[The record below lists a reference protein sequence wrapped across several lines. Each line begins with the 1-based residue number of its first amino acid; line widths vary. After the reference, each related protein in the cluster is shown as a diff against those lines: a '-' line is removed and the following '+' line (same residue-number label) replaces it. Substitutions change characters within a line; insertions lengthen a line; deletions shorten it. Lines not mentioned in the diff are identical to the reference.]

1 MTANTTDNIEKVDII
16 PDVTIASP
24 TFNIGDVVK
33 HKLYQFR
40 GVIVDI
46 DPEFA
51 NSEEWYQSIPEDSR
65 PKKDQPFYHLLA
77 ENSETFY
84 SAYVSQQNL
93 LPDSES
99 GPIHHPDIDDL
110 FSDVEISR
118 YLPNFKPWKKI
129 NDDLFTDDWIRL
141 KINKTHAA

>member
-1 MTANTTDNIEKVDII
+1 MTTSPSDNFEKTNITPNVII
-16 PDVTIASP
+16 VSP
-24 TFNIGDVVK
+24 IFNIGDVVK
-33 HKLYQFR
+33 HRLYQFR

-51 NSEEWYQSIPEDSR
+51 NSEEWYQSIPENSR
-65 PKKDQPFYHLLA
+65 PKKNQPFYHLLA

-99 GPIHHPDIDDL
+99 GPIHHPDIDNL
-110 FSDVEISR
+110 FSDVSNGR
-118 YLPNFKPWKKI
+118 YI
-129 NDDLFTDDWIRL
+129 L
-141 KINKTHAA
+141 KSSSLN

>member
-1 MTANTTDNIEKVDII
+1 MTTSPSDNFEKTNITPNVII
-16 PDVTIASP
+16 VSP
-24 TFNIGDVVK
+24 IFNIGDVVK

-99 GPIHHPDIDDL
+99 GPIHHPDIDNL
-110 FSDVEISR
+110 FSDVSNGR
-118 YLPNFKPWKKI
+118 YI
-129 NDDLFTDDWIRL
+129 L
-141 KINKTHAA
+141 KSSSLN

>member
-1 MTANTTDNIEKVDII
+1 MTTSPSDNFEKTDITPNVII
-16 PDVTIASP
+16 VSP
-24 TFNIGDVVK
+24 IFNIGDVVK
-33 HKLYQFR
+33 HRLYQFR

-51 NSEEWYQSIPEDSR
+51 NSEEWYQSIPENSR
-65 PKKDQPFYHLLA
+65 PKKNQPFYHLLA

-99 GPIHHPDIDDL
+99 GPIHHPDIDNL
-110 FSDVEISR
+110 FSDVSNGR
-118 YLPNFKPWKKI
+118 YI
-129 NDDLFTDDWIRL
+129 L
-141 KINKTHAA
+141 KSSSLN

>member
-1 MTANTTDNIEKVDII
+1 MTTSPSDNFEKTDITPNVII
-16 PDVTIASP
+16 VSP
-24 TFNIGDVVK
+24 IFNIGDVVK
-33 HKLYQFR
+33 HRLYQFR

-93 LPDSES
+93 LLDSES
-99 GPIHHPDIDDL
+99 GPIHHPDIDNL
-110 FSDVEISR
+110 FSDVSNGR
-118 YLPNFKPWKKI
+118 YI
-129 NDDLFTDDWIRL
+129 L
-141 KINKTHAA
+141 KSSSLN

>member
-1 MTANTTDNIEKVDII
+1 MTTSTSDNFEKTKISTNVII
-16 PDVTIASP
+16 VSP
-24 TFNIGDVVK
+24 AFNIGDVVK
-33 HKLYQFR
+33 HRLYQFR

-51 NSEEWYQSIPEDSR
+51 NSEEWYQSIPEDRR
-65 PKKDQPFYHLLA
+65 PKKDQPCYHLLA

-99 GPIHHPDIDDL
+99 GPIHHPDIDNL
-110 FSDVEISR
+110 FSDVSNGR
-118 YLPNFKPWKKI
+118 YI
-129 NDDLFTDDWIRL
+129 L
-141 KINKTHAA
+141 KSSSLN

>member
-1 MTANTTDNIEKVDII
+1 MTTSPSDNFEKTDITPNVII
-16 PDVTIASP
+16 VSP
-24 TFNIGDVVK
+24 IFNIGDVVK
-33 HKLYQFR
+33 HRLYQFR

-77 ENSETFY
+77 ENSETFC

-99 GPIHHPDIDDL
+99 GPIHHPDIDNL
-110 FSDVEISR
+110 FSDVSNGR
-118 YLPNFKPWKKI
+118 YI
-129 NDDLFTDDWIRL
+129 L
-141 KINKTHAA
+141 KSSSLN

>member
-1 MTANTTDNIEKVDII
+1 MTTSTSDNFENTDITPNVI
-16 PDVTIASP
+16 IVSP
-24 TFNIGDVVK
+24 IFNIGDVVK
-33 HKLYQFR
+33 HRLYQFR

-99 GPIHHPDIDDL
+99 GPIHHPDIDNL
-110 FSDVEISR
+110 FSDVSNGR
-118 YLPNFKPWKKI
+118 YI
-129 NDDLFTDDWIRL
+129 L
-141 KINKTHAA
+141 KSSSLN

>member
-1 MTANTTDNIEKVDII
+1 MSTSPSDNFEKSDITPNVI
-16 PDVTIASP
+16 IVSP
-24 TFNIGDVVK
+24 IFNIGDVVK
-33 HKLYQFR
+33 HRLYQFR

-99 GPIHHPDIDDL
+99 GPIHHPDIDSL
-110 FSDVEISR
+110 FSDVSNGR
-118 YLPNFKPWKKI
+118 YI
-129 NDDLFTDDWIRL
+129 L
-141 KINKTHAA
+141 KTSSLN

>member
-1 MTANTTDNIEKVDII
+1 MTTSTSDNFEKTDISTNVLIV
-16 PDVTIASP
+16 SP
-24 TFNIGDVVK
+24 IFNIGDVVK
-33 HKLYQFR
+33 HRLYQFR

-51 NSEEWYQSIPEDSR
+51 NSEEWYQSIPEDRR
-65 PKKDQPFYHLLA
+65 PKKDQPCYHLLA

-99 GPIHHPDIDDL
+99 GPIHHPDIDNL
-110 FSDVEISR
+110 FSDVSNGR
-118 YLPNFKPWKKI
+118 YI
-129 NDDLFTDDWIRL
+129 L
-141 KINKTHAA
+141 KSSSLN

>member
-1 MTANTTDNIEKVDII
+1 MTSNASNTFVKNEII
-16 PDVTIASP
+16 SNVLIVSP
-24 TFNIGDVVK
+24 IFNIGDVVK

-46 DPEFA
+46 DPEFS
-51 NSEEWYQSIPEDSR
+51 NTDEWYQSIPEESR

-77 ENSETFY
+77 ENSESFY

-99 GPIHHPDIDDL
+99 GPINHPEIDKL
-110 FSDVEISR
+110 FSDVSNGR
-118 YLPNFKPWKKI
+118 YI
-129 NDDLFTDDWIRL
+129 L
-141 KINKTHAA
+141 KSLSMN

>member
-1 MTANTTDNIEKVDII
+1 MSTSPSNNFEKSDITHNVI
-16 PDVTIASP
+16 IVSP
-24 TFNIGDVVK
+24 IFNIGDVVK
-33 HKLYQFR
+33 HRLYQFR

-46 DPEFA
+46 DPEFS

-93 LPDSES
+93 LSDSES
-99 GPIHHPDIDDL
+99 GPIHHPDIDNL
-110 FSDVEISR
+110 FSDVSNGR
-118 YLPNFKPWKKI
+118 YI
-129 NDDLFTDDWIRL
+129 L
-141 KINKTHAA
+141 KSSSLN

>member
-1 MTANTTDNIEKVDII
+1 MTTSTSDNFEKT
-16 PDVTIASP
+16 DVTTNVIIVSP

-33 HKLYQFR
+33 HRLYKFR

-93 LPDSES
+93 LSDSES
-99 GPIHHPDIDDL
+99 GPIHHPDIDNL
-110 FSDVEISR
+110 FSDVSNGR
-118 YLPNFKPWKKI
+118 YI
-129 NDDLFTDDWIRL
+129 L
-141 KINKTHAA
+141 KSSSLN

>member
-1 MTANTTDNIEKVDII
+1 MTSNTSNTFEKNEILSNVLI
-16 PDVTIASP
+16 VSP
-24 TFNIGDVVK
+24 IFNIGDIVK

-46 DPEFA
+46 DPEFS
-51 NSEEWYQSIPEDSR
+51 NTDEWYQSIPEESR

-77 ENSETFY
+77 ENSESFY

-99 GPIHHPDIDDL
+99 GPINHPEIDKL
-110 FSDVEISR
+110 FSDVSNGR
-118 YLPNFKPWKKI
+118 YI
-129 NDDLFTDDWIRL
+129 L
-141 KINKTHAA
+141 KNLSMN

>member
-1 MTANTTDNIEKVDII
+1 MSTSTSDNFEKTDITPNVII
-16 PDVTIASP
+16 VSP
-24 TFNIGDVVK
+24 IFNIGDVVK
-33 HKLYQFR
+33 HRLYQFR

-99 GPIHHPDIDDL
+99 GPIHHPDIDNL
-110 FSDVEISR
+110 FSDVSNGR
-118 YLPNFKPWKKI
+118 YI
-129 NDDLFTDDWIRL
+129 L
-141 KINKTHAA
+141 KSSSLN

>member
-1 MTANTTDNIEKVDII
+1 MSANTTDNFDKVDIVSN
-16 PDVTIASP
+16 VTIVSP
-24 TFNIGDVVK
+24 EFNIGDVVK
-33 HKLYQFR
+33 HRLYQFR

-51 NSEEWYQSIPEDSR
+51 NSEEWYQSIPEESR
-65 PKKDQPFYHLLA
+65 PRKDQPFYHLLA

-99 GPIHHPDIDDL
+99 GPIHHPDIDNL
-110 FSDVEISR
+110 FSDVST
-118 YLPNFKPWKKI
+118 L
-129 NDDLFTDDWIRL
+129 
-141 KINKTHAA
+141 

>member
-1 MTANTTDNIEKVDII
+1 MTTSPSDNFEKTDITPNVII
-16 PDVTIASP
+16 VSP

-33 HKLYQFR
+33 HRLYQFR

-93 LPDSES
+93 LLDSES
-99 GPIHHPDIDDL
+99 GPIHHPDIDNL
-110 FSDVEISR
+110 FSDVSNGR
-118 YLPNFKPWKKI
+118 YI
-129 NDDLFTDDWIRL
+129 L
-141 KINKTHAA
+141 KSSSLN

>member
-1 MTANTTDNIEKVDII
+1 MTTSTSDNFEKTDIT
-16 PDVTIASP
+16 PDVIIVSP
-24 TFNIGDVVK
+24 IFNIGDVVK
-33 HKLYQFR
+33 HRLYQFR

-99 GPIHHPDIDDL
+99 GPIHHPDIDNL
-110 FSDVEISR
+110 FSDVSNGR
-118 YLPNFKPWKKI
+118 YI
-129 NDDLFTDDWIRL
+129 L
-141 KINKTHAA
+141 KSSSLN

>member
-1 MTANTTDNIEKVDII
+1 MSTSPSDNFEKPDITPNVI
-16 PDVTIASP
+16 IVSP
-24 TFNIGDVVK
+24 IFNIGDVVK
-33 HKLYQFR
+33 HRLYQFR

-99 GPIHHPDIDDL
+99 GPIHHPDIDNL
-110 FSDVEISR
+110 FSDVSNGR
-118 YLPNFKPWKKI
+118 YI
-129 NDDLFTDDWIRL
+129 L
-141 KINKTHAA
+141 KSSSLN

>member
-1 MTANTTDNIEKVDII
+1 MTSNTSNTFVKNEII
-16 PDVTIASP
+16 SNVLIVSP
-24 TFNIGDVVK
+24 IFNIGDVVK

-46 DPEFA
+46 DPEFS
-51 NSEEWYQSIPEDSR
+51 NTDEWYQSIPEESR

-77 ENSETFY
+77 ENSESFY

-99 GPIHHPDIDDL
+99 GPINHPEIDKL
-110 FSDVEISR
+110 FSDVSNGR
-118 YLPNFKPWKKI
+118 YI
-129 NDDLFTDDWIRL
+129 L
-141 KINKTHAA
+141 KNLSMN

>member
-1 MTANTTDNIEKVDII
+1 MTTSPSDNFEKTNITPNVII
-16 PDVTIASP
+16 VSP
-24 TFNIGDVVK
+24 IFNIGDVVK

-51 NSEEWYQSIPEDSR
+51 NSEEWYQSIPENSR
-65 PKKDQPFYHLLA
+65 PKKNQPFYHLLA

-99 GPIHHPDIDDL
+99 GPIHHPDIDNL
-110 FSDVEISR
+110 FSDVSNGR
-118 YLPNFKPWKKI
+118 YI
-129 NDDLFTDDWIRL
+129 L
-141 KINKTHAA
+141 KSSSLN

>member
-1 MTANTTDNIEKVDII
+1 MSTSPSDNFEKSDISPNVI
-16 PDVTIASP
+16 IVSP

-33 HKLYQFR
+33 HRLYKFR
-40 GVIVDI
+40 GVIIDI

-93 LPDSES
+93 LLDSES
-99 GPIHHPDIDDL
+99 GPIHHPDIDNL
-110 FSDVEISR
+110 FSDVSNGR
-118 YLPNFKPWKKI
+118 YI
-129 NDDLFTDDWIRL
+129 L
-141 KINKTHAA
+141 KSSSLN